1 MRTVIQRV
9 QNATVHVGHCNQRR
23 IGRGLVV
30 LAAVAEADDS
40 ADADYIAHKI
50 ARLRI
55 MDSRG
60 RMDRSVFDVSGEV
73 MLVPQFTLYANTR
86 KGRRPDFSD
95 AATPDKARLLLERLS
110 SGLSNI
116 GLRVVTGEFGMH
128 MIVDLSNDGP
138 VTIIVDSNDRHR
150 SREAL

>member
-1 MRTVIQRV
+1 MRAVIQRV
-9 QNATVHVGHCNQRR
+9 QNATVHVGDCDQRR

-30 LAAVAEADDS
+30 LVAVAEGDDS
-40 ADADYIAHKI
+40 ADADYAAQKI

-55 MDSRG
+55 MDSGG

-95 AATPDKARLLLERLS
+95 AATPDKARPLLEQLRFK
-110 SGLSNI
+110 LSNI
-116 GLRVVTGEFGMH
+116 GLRVVTGEFGTQ

-138 VTIIVDSNDRHR
+138 VTIIIDSKDRHR

>member
-1 MRTVIQRV
+1 M
-9 QNATVHVGHCNQRR
+9 
-23 IGRGLVV
+23 V